1 MATFSLRVCM
11 LRDFAL
17 LVAGD
22 CVAARFMECG
32 AREATSEAGTRARAL
47 GRRLLHVRYTRMS
60 SCLFMWTHVLAATVV
75 ECGYDT
81 LRHQGAS

>member
-32 AREATSEAGTRARAL
+32 ARDATSEAGTRARAL
-47 GRRLLHVRYTRMS
+47 GRRLLHVRYTHELMP
-60 SCLFMWTHVLAATVV
+60 LHV
-75 ECGYDT
+75 DT
-81 LRHQGAS
+81 CAGRYSR